1 MAYPRS
7 HGFLTDKKMNQAI
20 ETLKLN
26 RTFKIK
32 KAKDKP
38 APSFITALEE
48 VNLTINKGELFGLLG
63 PNGAGKT
70 TLIKILCTLLLPT
83 SGTALV
89 DGIDVVKNPALVR
102 RRINM
107 VSGGEHSGYGI
118 LNVRENL
125 WMFSQFY
132 GVPKKIAYERIDTLL
147 KLFGLDEFAK
157 TRIGKLS
164 TGMRQKMNVIRGFVS
179 DPEILFFDEPTL
191 GLDVQIAREVR
202 KYILNWVKN
211 NSQKTVL
218 LTTHYMAE
226 ADELCDRIAII
237 DHGKVIACDTPSN
250 LKKLLRKETVVHIEI
265 NLTDENFEHF
275 SQLQGVKKFALEHK
289 HNIGRTELKFIL
301 ENDSAISQVTQALSS
316 NGSKIIAL
324 SKTDPSL
331 EDVFVAL
338 VGRSLESEN

>member
-1 MAYPRS
+1 MSYAV
-7 HGFLTDKKMNQAI
+7 
-20 ETLKLN
+20 ETINLN

-32 KAKDKP
+32 KAKRRS
-38 APSFITALEE
+38 APSLITALNE
-48 VNLTINKGELFGLLG
+48 VNLTINKGELFGFLG

-70 TLIKILCTLLLPT
+70 TLIKILSTLLLPT

-89 DGIDVVKNPALVR
+89 DGIDVVKNPSLVR

-132 GVPKKIAYERIDTLL
+132 GVPKKTAYERIDSML

-157 TRIGKLS
+157 ARIGKLS
-164 TGMRQKMNVIRGFVS
+164 TGMRQKMNVIRGFVT
-179 DPEILFFDEPTL
+179 DPQILFFDEPTL
-191 GLDVQIAREVR
+191 GLDVQISREVR

-226 ADELCDRIAII
+226 ADELCDKIAII
-237 DHGKVIACDTPSN
+237 DHGKVIACDTPYN
-250 LKKLLRKETVVHIEI
+250 LKKLLQKETILHIEI
-265 NLTDENFEHF
+265 NLTEEKLDQF
-275 SQLQGVKKFALEHK
+275 SLLPGVKKFALEHK
-289 HNIGRTELKFIL
+289 HNVGRTELKFIL
-301 ENDSAISQVTQALSS
+301 ESDSAISQVTEALSH
-316 NGSKIIAL
+316 NGTKIISL
-324 SKTDPSL
+324 SKTEPSL

-338 VGRSLESEN
+338 VGRGLESEN